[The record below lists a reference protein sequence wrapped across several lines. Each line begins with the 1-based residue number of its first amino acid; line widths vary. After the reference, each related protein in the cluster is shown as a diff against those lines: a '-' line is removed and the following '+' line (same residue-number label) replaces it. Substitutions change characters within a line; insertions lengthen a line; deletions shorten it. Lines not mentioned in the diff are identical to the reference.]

1 MILLATL
8 ASAVFGMSAA
18 ALDDTTV
25 REAVAAWHA
34 DADAATSVYGPIS
47 AWDVSRVTTMEGL
60 FEGAAAFNADLSRWR
75 VSRVT
80 TMKDM
85 FKSASTFQG
94 DISQWDVSRVQ
105 SFARMFLRA
114 QSFDGDL
121 RCAHVARAPSR
132 PQHTVA
138 TEPTRLPCGRP
149 QRERDSSSCLCV
161 RGVGGCALAASGIR
175 AAPSAFLPRSGM
187 LWRSTTHRQCTGT
200 FRGQPTRATCLR
212 IHQG

>member
-149 QRERDSSSCLCV
+149 QRERETQALVYVCGASAGAHSQPVEYEQLPQLFCHVQACF
-161 RGVGGCALAASGIR
+161 GVQQLIANALGHFEGNQHA
-175 AAPSAFLPRSGM
+175 L
-187 LWRSTTHRQCTGT
+187 HV
-200 FRGQPTRATCLR
+200 
-212 IHQG
+212 